1 MRRRSTAPLPLPGGH
16 LLCLGTTARHR
27 DGVGVSDLEA
37 ANSARRPGSPGSRRV
52 PTTGSN
58 GCGRRSVSCCG
69 GQAWRGPRRA
79 AVGARGWSRR
89 RTARSAWGRAA
100 AVADK
105 VCGPASTPS
114 SRGFRALHRPSRPAS
129 AAVRVRAAGG
139 VCAGGGVPGLG
150 HGRAVRVRAADWAR
164 AAVRPVGLVAR
175 TPPGGGP
182 CHPVPMVGP
191 WRWSRAAPPVGGF
204 VSLLGG
210 RVVGG
215 AWSWSCPHHW
225 SEVRAAV
232 GSPWPWPRLRCRLGR
247 AMVLVT
253 AAPPVAANRASK
265 GRSRPPLKSDRW
277 PLRSPLPA
285 CHPRGR
291 VPRRPR
297 AVPSPVR

>member
-52 PTTGSN
+52 PTTGSS
-58 GCGRRSVSCCG
+58 GRGRRSVSCCG
-69 GQAWRGPRRA
+69 GQAWRGPRCA
-79 AVGARGWSRR
+79 PVGARGWSRR
-89 RTARSAWGRAA
+89 RTARSAWGGAA

-210 RVVGG
+210 RRWVVVLVVPTPLVGG
-215 AWSWSCPHHW
+215 PSRGRFPL
-225 SEVRAAV
+225 VFP
-232 GSPWPWPRLRCRLGR
+232 GLGR
-247 AMVLVT
+247 GC
-253 AAPPVAANRASK
+253 AAAWVGPWSSSQPR
-265 GRSRPPLKSDRW
+265 R
-277 PLRSPLPA
+277 RSPT
-285 CHPRGR
+285 GR
-291 VPRRPR
+291 ARAGHVPR
-297 AVPSPVR
+297 